1 MTYKGYSISKSYEMP
16 VMLGHCEKDF
26 LWHVFRKGMANCVLF
41 DTLKEAK
48 EWVNKQICKL

>member
-1 MTYKGYSISKSYEMP
+1 MTYKGYNISKSYEMP
-16 VMLGHCEKDF
+16 IMLGHYEKDF

-48 EWVNKQICKL
+48 EWVNKQICK